1 MHIFICDVPRCD
13 ACLKMLMTSKL
24 KATGT
29 SKNVFHLMLM
39 VAIEA
44 TEVQRT
50 SHDKSWNPKRFQK
63 IIKSGD
69 PILCKVCGQVKNKIG
84 FVAKIVILIFNSF
97 NFKS

>member
-50 SHDKSWNPKRFQK
+50 SHDINVQ
-63 IIKSGD
+63 
-69 PILCKVCGQVKNKIG
+69 ILESKTISKDY
-84 FVAKIVILIFNSF
+84 
-97 NFKS
+97 